1 MPPIANLMM
10 SASVTTVIPLSS
22 FTGYDATKVA
32 VATRAKIS
40 AIGNGCVV
48 TYDGTNATTTLGHP
62 IAANAAPLVIEGQT
76 NVSNIK
82 VVSLTGTSNVTITLE
97 TD

>member
-1 MPPIANLMM
+1 MPAIANGLLY
-10 SASVTTVIPLSS
+10 AGVTSVIPLSS
-22 FTGYDATKVA
+22 FTGYTAAKVA
-32 VATRAKIS
+32 VATRARIS

-48 TYDGTNATTTLGHP
+48 TYDGTDATITKGHP